1 MLSDLIACLILYYL
15 FFILQNP
22 TETAIDASQ
31 PTEEPLDDWE
41 LELAGEVTL
50 LYSTPSLPPT
60 LPPRSSTLETS
71 VHLSPPVDR
80 LYQISNDYQEYIDSL
95 EQNWWHTQYE
105 SFRHPFPSKRRKPKP
120 ILIRLVNLI
129 PQ

>member
-41 LELAGEVTL
+41 PELAGEVTL
-50 LYSTPSLPPT
+50 LCSTPSLPPT
-60 LPPRSSTLETS
+60 LRPDGQLWKPVFICLLLLIACIKSQMSTRS
-71 VHLSPPVDR
+71 
-80 LYQISNDYQEYIDSL
+80 
-95 EQNWWHTQYE
+95 
-105 SFRHPFPSKRRKPKP
+105 
-120 ILIRLVNLI
+120 ILIHLNRTGGIRNKNPFVTHFLPKGENQNLFLSDLLI
-129 PQ
+129 